1 MTTPESST
9 PGRRVSRSRIRKR
22 TLSRRPSIPPVAV
35 PSTFTLLNLLS
46 GFYAIINVSHGNFAA
61 AGWLIAAAC
70 LFDLFD
76 GMLARLVNGTSAFG
90 VELDSLADIVSF
102 GVAPSFLLYE
112 FGLKSLGMAGVVV
125 ASLPALCGAVRLAR
139 YNVSF
144 VEKKDHYEGLPIPVQ
159 AMTVVAFILVFYNR
173 PYFEVLGRGQLSVLV
188 TLVVVLSLLM
198 VSSIR
203 FDAFPAPSARTIRQ
217 QPLKILAVVVGAL
230 LIIFFLQTGLLV
242 GLALYLLHGIGRAFV
257 WGFRAATDE
266 EPPPD
271 IPPNLA

>member
-1 MTTPESST
+1 MIPSE
-9 PGRRVSRSRIRKR
+9 PAPQQRRVSRFRRRERSLR
-22 TLSRRPSIPPVAV
+22 RRPSIPPVAV

-46 GFYAIINVSHGNFAA
+46 GFYAIINVSQGNYTA

-76 GMLARLVNGTSAFG
+76 GMLARLVNGHSAFG

-144 VEKKDHYEGLPIPVQ
+144 VEKKDYFDGLPIPVQ
-159 AMTVVAFILVFYNR
+159 AMTVVAFILVFNSR
-173 PYFEVLGRGQLSVLV
+173 AYFEVLGREQLTVLV
-188 TLVVVLSLLM
+188 TLVVLLSLLM
-198 VSSIR
+198 VSNIR
-203 FDAFPAPSARTIRQ
+203 FDAFPAPSVRTIQRE
-217 QPLKILAVVVGAL
+217 PIKMLSVIIGVL
-230 LIIFFLQTGLLV
+230 LIIFFLQVGLLIC
-242 GLALYLLHGIGRAFV
+242 LTAYLLHGIGRAFF
-257 WGFRAATDE
+257 WGFRVATDDD
-266 EPPPD
+266 PPSD

>member
-1 MTTPESST
+1 MSKPEPIPPNQRESRFRV
-9 PGRRVSRSRIRKR
+9 RRRILRQ
-22 TLSRRPSIPPVAV
+22 RPSIPPVAV

-46 GFYAIINVSHGNFAA
+46 GFYAIINVSYGNFAA

-102 GVAPSFLLYE
+102 GVAPAFLLYE
-112 FGLKSLGMAGVVV
+112 FGLNSLGMAGVVV
-125 ASLPALCGAVRLAR
+125 ASLPAICGAVRLAR
-139 YNVSF
+139 FNVSF
-144 VEKKDHYEGLPIPVQ
+144 VQKRNYFEGLPIPVQ
-159 AMTVVAFILVFYNR
+159 AMTVVAFILVFYDR
-173 PYFEVLGRGQLSVLV
+173 PYFEVLGRGQISILV

-203 FDAFPAPSARTIRQ
+203 FDAFPALSARTIRKE
-217 QPLKILAVVVGAL
+217 PLKILAVVVGAL
-230 LIIFFLQTGLLV
+230 LIIFFLQTGLLI
-242 GLALYLLHGIGRAFV
+242 GLTLYLLHGIGRAFV

-271 IPPNLA
+271 IPSTLA